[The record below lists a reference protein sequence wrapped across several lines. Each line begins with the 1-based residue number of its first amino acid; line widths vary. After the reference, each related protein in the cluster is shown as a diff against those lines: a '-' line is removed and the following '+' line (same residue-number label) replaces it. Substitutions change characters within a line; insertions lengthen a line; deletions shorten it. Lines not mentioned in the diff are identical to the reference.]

1 MTNNNNRAQLKK
13 AEQEL
18 KNMKRKYLNMLNN
31 NGKNNNNKTKNSP
44 KNKNVATWLNREMSP
59 GNKTNISHPREL
71 ISKRTWLRMVRFFM
85 FMIGMV

>member
-31 NGKNNNNKTKNSP
+31 NGKNNNNKTKNS
-44 KNKNVATWLNREMSP
+44 
-59 GNKTNISHPREL
+59 
-71 ISKRTWLRMVRFFM
+71 
-85 FMIGMV
+85 

>member
-31 NGKNNNNKTKNSP
+31 NGKNNNKKPKIAQKTRM
-44 KNKNVATWLNREMSP
+44 L
-59 GNKTNISHPREL
+59 PR
-71 ISKRTWLRMVRFFM
+71 
-85 FMIGMV
+85 G